1 MGGDG
6 RKCFPTTVGF
16 IMRGGG
22 GEAGVRR
29 GELKVKRQ
37 NKEVV
42 SQELLLPEP
51 SLCTAEWI

>member
-22 GEAGVRR
+22 GEAGGRR
-29 GELKVKRQ
+29 GG
-37 NKEVV
+37 
-42 SQELLLPEP
+42 
-51 SLCTAEWI
+51 AES